1 MFRAIIA
8 GLVMLIFT
16 ATPSAVAQVQRA
28 DVPTEDA
35 AALRKPFERFEGT
48 VTLRMKD
55 GKVKQLQVV
64 ARNWIIDNRRNIAS
78 FPDKGFMIVELR
90 GGDLTTVIDGK
101 RQKRKEGE
109 FWTVPTGSS
118 MGVETDNDSAVIQ
131 TFAVKE
137 SAR

>member
-1 MFRAIIA
+1 MFRAIVA
-8 GLVMLIFT
+8 GLLTLNFT
-16 ATPSAVAQVQRA
+16 ATPSAIAQAQRP

-48 VTLRMKD
+48 VTLRTKD
-55 GKVKQLQVV
+55 GKVKELQVV
-64 ARNWIIDNRRNIAS
+64 ARNWIIDNRRKIAS

-109 FWTVPTGSS
+109 FWTVPAGSS

-137 SAR
+137 RR

>member
-8 GLVMLIFT
+8 GLVTLIFT
-16 ATPSAVAQVQRA
+16 ATPGAVAQVQRT

-48 VTLRMKD
+48 VALRTKD

-90 GGDLTTVIDGK
+90 GGELTTVIDGK

-109 FWTVPTGSS
+109 FWTVPAGSS